1 MPSGLDPK
9 SRGIAPK
16 KRGLG
21 RGLEALLTDV
31 LIKVEAQEDPAEEG
45 DQAEQAM
52 PLREWGHAGP
62 ENTALQQ
69 AKLALLEEAEALR
82 TLIEDLEKLARAE

>member
-9 SRGIAPK
+9 SRGMSPK

-31 LIKVEAQEDPAEEG
+31 LIKVEAREDDAGEL
-45 DQAEQAM
+45 EQAG
-52 PLREWGHAGP
+52 PALALRESDYAGQESP
-62 ENTALQQ
+62 NLQHER
-69 AKLALLEEAEALR
+69 LALLEEAEALK
-82 TLIEDLEKLARAE
+82 TLIEDLERLARAE